1 MSFAAQTKGM
11 CSSDLQNEI
20 DTHIRRTQPLPMRPK
35 RIPLYSLLG
44 RRCFFFFNSLSI
56 CFFQSFHWWY
66 QIDSGIQWI
75 PLTPFS
81 PPLFPLSETLNPN
94 TTWRELSSKRTDL
107 HKFVTAL
114 STQPTTKKKQPLP
127 NKLYK
132 TQTWKTGKLA
142 TRVILYYSSMS
153 NRPTQPNIQYNRW
166 YDIPSLIYV
175 CNKVEHPIWKK
186 KFLDANKSSSIVQ
199 KWTCFSCCCW
209 KTYGKNL
216 RTSIPSKMMLHFGA
230 ASKF

>member
-107 HKFVTAL
+107 HKFVTAM

-186 KFLDANKSSSIVQ
+186 KNLDANKSSSIVQ